1 MNIKLVLL
9 RSGEDVVTVLS
20 EMVVT
25 NPDGKEITVGYTFKD
40 PYTVKLL
47 AGNNNPESEEDN
59 VPFRLS
65 LSPWM
70 PLSKDDMIPVVS
82 DHVVSI
88 TEPIDDLISVY
99 KEGIEKRDQRRK
111 EREIIEDSAA
121 SRGNDSSDSD

>member
-1 MNIKLVLL
+1 M
-9 RSGEDVVTVLS
+9 
-20 EMVVT
+20 
-25 NPDGKEITVGYTFKD
+25 
-40 PYTVKLL
+40 L
-47 AGNNNPESEEDN
+47 AGNNNPESEQDN